1 MYCVLKL
8 DIVFYEQVIYVK
20 KNKAAAALIGVM
32 IALTGGCV
40 DISDRSAPAR
50 PVMASKTETTVT
62 TTDIPDTPVT
72 VAVSTTTVE
81 TKPFETTGDETG
93 EPIEE
98 IYSDFSFSEE
108 DNAFL
113 DECVFVGD
121 SICSGLAH
129 YEIIPYKNVV
139 AQGNVAARNIFDF
152 TFTVDGEE
160 LSLVSALVNAKPKYI
175 VFSMGINDVN
185 ITTEEEFAE
194 NYREI
199 LQMTEGFVPDA
210 KLIVL
215 SITPIDAS
223 SDFTLNE
230 NIDRFNSALAK
241 MIKDNEK
248 WTYIDVTPELKNDLN
263 ALKTAYSSGDGIH
276 LSPDAYYAMLYQVC
290 RTYLGDNTDTTLPA
304 DNELTIE

>member
-1 MYCVLKL
+1 MKN
-8 DIVFYEQVIYVK
+8 
-20 KNKAAAALIGVM
+20 NKAAAALISLSFVL
-32 IALTGGCV
+32 LTSGCV
-40 DISDRSAPAR
+40 DISNRSVPEKA
-50 PVMASKTETTVT
+50 VMANKTEASLT
-62 TTDIPDTPVT
+62 TTDIPDTPIT
-72 VAVSTTTVE
+72 ASVSTTTAK
-81 TKPFETTGDETG
+81 TKPFETTADETK
-93 EPIEE
+93 PPVEE
-98 IYSDFSFSEE
+98 IYSDFEFSEE
-108 DNAFL
+108 DYAFL
-113 DECVFVGD
+113 GECVFVGD

-129 YEIIPYKNVV
+129 YEIIPYNNVV

-152 TFTVDGEE
+152 TFTVDGAE

-194 NYREI
+194 NYREL

-241 MIKDNEK
+241 MIKENEK
-248 WTYIDVTPELKNDLN
+248 WTYVDVSPELKNDLN
-263 ALKTAYSSGDGIH
+263 ALKSAYSSGDGIH
-276 LSPDAYYAMLYQVC
+276 LSPDAYYAMLYQTC
-290 RTYLGDNTDTTLPA
+290 RTYLDEGSETPETEESEDDTLVM
-304 DNELTIE
+304 E